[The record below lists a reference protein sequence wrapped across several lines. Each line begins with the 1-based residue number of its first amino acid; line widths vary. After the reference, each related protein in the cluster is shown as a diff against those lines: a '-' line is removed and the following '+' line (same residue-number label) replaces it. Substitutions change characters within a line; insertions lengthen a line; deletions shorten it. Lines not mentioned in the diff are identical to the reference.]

1 MVRRSRGDDDALDKE
16 QGVGDRD
23 EHDEE
28 VIEAGEEIEA
38 EQEDG
43 FSEAGQRKV
52 KKVQDPRLPSEEDVK
67 EHYVS
72 GHMPY
77 RSWCH
82 HRVSGRGRERDHRR
96 KDGWEPR
103 GIPEYHTSTTVSL
116 EMSFDQRLT
125 VLVAIEKYTKMKKA
139 VVVPNK
145 GSTGSYASRMVI
157 ELINECGDRDQDIIL
172 KTDLEPASDSLL
184 TTCA

>member
-1 MVRRSRGDDDALDKE
+1 M
-16 QGVGDRD
+16 
-23 EHDEE
+23 
-28 VIEAGEEIEA
+28 IEAGEESEA

-82 HRVSGRGRERDHRR
+82 HCVRG
-96 KDGWEPR
+96 
-103 GIPEYHTSTTVSL
+103 
-116 EMSFDQRLT
+116 
-125 VLVAIEKYTKMKKA
+125 
-139 VVVPNK
+139 
-145 GSTGSYASRMVI
+145 
-157 ELINECGDRDQDIIL
+157 
-172 KTDLEPASDSLL
+172 
-184 TTCA
+184 